1 MTGARP
7 VRLGEF
13 NTISSGRANG
23 EESRSS
29 QGSGLGQTLGNG
41 GSNWNGGIWATPSLG
56 NAFGSANNE
65 IPRPRGE
72 HIYKLWK
79 LHGRADGFTTE
90 DNSYLSGGSGSFEGK
105 IGSGSLV
112 ASSDVDTWGS
122 TRQGIPWNGN
132 ETTSPAMSSV
142 PMTEAG
148 GSPVRHRNSNPN
160 APPLSLSDNPRSPSP
175 FFSVARQS
183 AIGHHSSP
191 SKPFLDPTT
200 GSFVA
205 PRTADE
211 RSSNFGTPGDG
222 RGLSRFSTDEENRR
236 HINSIVGGALDSD
249 EAKRP
254 GRNNRR
260 PVQSSDLLGSKNGA
274 AARSE
279 SLPPNRE
286 STSPSIGA
294 QHNSHIDNTA
304 PYTQFPQVATPF
316 NRPTHHGHTSSFS
329 SAQGSLRKFDDLNR
343 DSQDAEVLA
352 RFGRFSL
359 DGNGD
364 TNSYTQQPSTGAPQP
379 YSSQPPYDF
388 GYHRQMHPNMPPN
401 LWGLDD
407 GTYER
412 GQESFTPDGF
422 PDNAF
427 GDQFSGFRVPRMN
440 NDRGTI
446 SPGGSDY
453 RRNIHSP
460 SYYSTGGTPP
470 ASTDPFRAPSRGANQ
485 PGRAPLNGHVLDK
498 KLRGLQQQQ
507 TYNSPQPNAMM
518 MRNEPYRGAFSPHPY
533 DYLRVSP
540 LAPSLTPFFS
550 GIPMAAIPG
559 GPIAPRGPA
568 RDQQDIGHNLRSL
581 LLEEFRSN
589 TKTSKRYELKVD
601 LRCQNKQNSAYNLQD
616 IYNHIV
622 EFSGDQHGSRFIQQK
637 LETANSDEKDQVFRE
652 IRPNSLQLMTDVFGN
667 YVIQKFF
674 EHGNQ
679 VQKTILAEQMKGH
692 ILTLS
697 MQMYGCRVVQK
708 ALEHILTDQQAALV
722 RELDGHVLKCV
733 KDQNGNHV
741 IQKAIERVPAE
752 HIQFIIK
759 AFTGQVHSLATHP
772 YGCRVIQRMLEHCE
786 EKAQT
791 SILQELHS
799 CTWSLVQDQYGNYVT
814 QHVIE
819 HGKEED
825 KAKIIALVTGQI
837 LLFSKHK
844 FASNVVEKS
853 IEFGSDDQ
861 RRDILAALTAA
872 RPDGTSPL
880 QTLMRDQY
888 GNYVIQKLLGQL
900 KGADHERL
908 VEQIRPQLQALKKF
922 TYGKQI
928 TAIEK
933 LISTSTSPSQSTTPP
948 PGSSAAPTPPMTSE
962 AQSPQSSSL
971 PSTNTSTI
979 DGPFD
984 TEATDK
990 KQNSG
995 ESGPQVSIVSA

>member
-1 MTGARP
+1 
-7 VRLGEF
+7 
-13 NTISSGRANG
+13 
-23 EESRSS
+23 
-29 QGSGLGQTLGNG
+29 
-41 GSNWNGGIWATPSLG
+41 
-56 NAFGSANNE
+56 
-65 IPRPRGE
+65 
-72 HIYKLWK
+72 
-79 LHGRADGFTTE
+79 
-90 DNSYLSGGSGSFEGK
+90 
-105 IGSGSLV
+105 
-112 ASSDVDTWGS
+112 
-122 TRQGIPWNGN
+122 
-132 ETTSPAMSSV
+132 MSSV
-142 PMTEAG
+142 PMTETG

-160 APPLSLSDNPRSPSP
+160 APPLTLSDNPPSPSP
-175 FFSVARQS
+175 FFSVARQP

-191 SKPFLDPTT
+191 NKPFLDPPT
-200 GSFVA
+200 GSFA
-205 PRTADE
+205 ASRSADE

-222 RGLSRFSTDEENRR
+222 RSLNRYNADEENRR
-236 HINSIVGGALDSD
+236 HVKSIVGALDGD
-249 EAKRP
+249 EAKRS

-274 AARSE
+274 TARSE
-279 SLPPNRE
+279 SLPPNRD
-286 STSPSIGA
+286 STSPSAGV
-294 QHNSHIDNTA
+294 QHGPHIEAAA
-304 PYTQFPQVATPF
+304 PYPQFSQATPSF
-316 NRPTHHGHTSSFS
+316 NRPTHPGHTSSFS
-329 SAQGSLRKFDDLNR
+329 SGQGSLRKFDDLNR
-343 DSQDAEVLA
+343 DPQDAEILA
-352 RFGRFSL
+352 RLGRVSL
-359 DGNGD
+359 DANGEIGA
-364 TNSYTQQPSTGAPQP
+364 YPQQSNAGVPQL

-388 GYHRQMHPNMPPN
+388 SYPRQMHPSMPQNPWN
-401 LWGLDD
+401 LDD
-407 GTYER
+407 GTYDR
-412 GQESFTPDGF
+412 GQESFTPEGF

-427 GDQFSGFRVPRMN
+427 NDPFNGFRVPRMN
-440 NDRGTI
+440 DRGTI
-446 SPGGSDY
+446 SPSGSDY
-453 RRNIHSP
+453 RRNLHSP
-460 SYYSTGGTPP
+460 LYSTGGTPP
-470 ASTDPFRAPSRGANQ
+470 AGTDPFRAPSRGASQ
-485 PGRAPLNGHVLDK
+485 PGRTPLNGHVLDK

-507 TYNSPQPNAMM
+507 NYNSPQSNALMI
-518 MRNEPYRGAFSPHPY
+518 RNETYRGAFTPHPY
-533 DYLRVSP
+533 DYLRVNS
-540 LAPSLTPFFS
+540 LAPSLTPFFP
-550 GIPMAAIPG
+550 GIPMATIPG

-568 RDQQDIGHNLRSL
+568 RDQLDIGQNLRSL

-589 TKTSKRYELKVD
+589 TKTSKRYELK
-601 LRCQNKQNSAYNLQD
+601 D

-692 ILTLS
+692 ILALS

-722 RELDGHVLKCV
+722 KELDGHVPKCV

-759 AFTGQVHSLATHP
+759 AFIGQVHSLATHP

-786 EKAQT
+786 EKAQA
-791 SILQELHS
+791 SILQELHA
-799 CTWSLVQDQYGNYVT
+799 CTWALVQDQYGNYVT

-837 LLFSKHK
+837 LHFSKHK

-872 RPDGTSPL
+872 RADGSSPL

-888 GNYVIQKLLGQL
+888 GNYVIRKFLSQTQSTPPPHPNSTAEKLLGQL
-900 KGADHERL
+900 KGVDHDRL
-908 VEQIRPQLQALKKF
+908 VEQIRPQLQALKKY

-933 LISTSTSPSQSTTPP
+933 LISSSTTPSQSTTPP

-971 PSTNTSTI
+971 PSTNNSTV
-979 DGPFD
+979 DGPF
-984 TEATDK
+984 ENGGAGK
-990 KQNSG
+990 KQNDT
-995 ESGPQVSIVSA
+995 ESGPQVSIVAA

>member
-1 MTGARP
+1 
-7 VRLGEF
+7 
-13 NTISSGRANG
+13 
-23 EESRSS
+23 
-29 QGSGLGQTLGNG
+29 
-41 GSNWNGGIWATPSLG
+41 
-56 NAFGSANNE
+56 
-65 IPRPRGE
+65 
-72 HIYKLWK
+72 
-79 LHGRADGFTTE
+79 
-90 DNSYLSGGSGSFEGK
+90 
-105 IGSGSLV
+105 
-112 ASSDVDTWGS
+112 
-122 TRQGIPWNGN
+122 
-132 ETTSPAMSSV
+132 MSSV

-175 FFSVARQS
+175 FFSVSRQS
-183 AIGHHSSP
+183 AIGHQSSP
-191 SKPFLDPTT
+191 SKPFLDPTA
-200 GSFVA
+200 GGFVA
-205 PRTADE
+205 SRNPDD
-211 RSSNFGTPGDG
+211 RSSSFGTPGDG
-222 RGLSRFSTDEENRR
+222 RGLNRYNADEENRR
-236 HINSIVGGALDSD
+236 HIKSIVGALDSD
-249 EAKRP
+249 EAKRL

-260 PVQSSDLLGSKNGA
+260 PVQSSDLLSSKNGA
-274 AARSE
+274 TVRSE
-279 SLPPNRE
+279 SLPPNRD
-286 STSPSIGA
+286 STPPSIA
-294 QHNSHIDNTA
+294 SQHAHIEGTA
-304 PYTQFPQVATPF
+304 PYSQFTQVTTPF
-316 NRPTHHGHTSSFS
+316 NRPTHPGHTTSFS
-329 SAQGSLRKFDDLNR
+329 STQGSLKKFDDLV
-343 DSQDAEVLA
+343 QDEVPA
-352 RFGRFSL
+352 RFSRMSL

-364 TNSYTQQPSTGAPQP
+364 MASYTQQSAANTQQT

-388 GYHRQMHPNMPPN
+388 GYPRQTHLNMPQN

-407 GTYER
+407 GAYDR
-412 GQESFTPDGF
+412 QESFTPDGF
-422 PDNAF
+422 PDGPF
-427 GDQFSGFRVPRMN
+427 GDQFNGFRVPRMN
-440 NDRGTI
+440 GRGTI
-446 SPGGSDY
+446 SPGGSDH
-453 RRNIHSP
+453 RRSVHSP
-460 SYYSTGGTPP
+460 YYSTGGTPP
-470 ASTDPFRAPSRGANQ
+470 ANTDPFRAPSRGTSQ

-507 TYNSPQPNAMM
+507 GYNSPQPNAVM
-518 MRNEPYRGAFSPHPY
+518 MRNEPYRGTFSPHPY
-533 DYLRVSP
+533 DYLRVGP
-540 LAPSLTPFFS
+540 LAPFFP
-550 GIPMAAIPG
+550 GIPIPG

-589 TKTSKRYELKVD
+589 TKTSKRYELK
-601 LRCQNKQNSAYNLQD
+601 D

-741 IQKAIERVPAE
+741 IQKAIERVPAGY
-752 HIQFIIK
+752 IQFIIK

-786 EKAQT
+786 ETAQA
-791 SILQELHS
+791 SILQELHA
-799 CTWSLVQDQYGNYVT
+799 CTWALVQDQYGNYVT

-837 LLFSKHK
+837 LHFSKHK

-861 RRDILAALTAA
+861 RRDILCALTAA
-872 RPDGTSPL
+872 HTDGTSPL

-933 LISTSTSPSQSTTPP
+933 LISASTTPSQSTTPP
-948 PGSSAAPTPPMTSE
+948 PGSSAAPTPPTTSE

-971 PSTNTSTI
+971 PSTNTSTV
-979 DGPFD
+979 DGPV
-984 TEATDK
+984 ENGRADK
-990 KQNSG
+990 KQNNG
-995 ESGPQVSIVSA
+995 ESEPQVSIVAT